1 MKLKTL
7 GGLVAALVAVP
18 GVSLA
23 QFNYSYV
30 DLDYV
35 FDVEFGSL
43 DGDGFA
49 IGGQFEVAETF
60 FIGAAYEDYSLD
72 IDGLDINVDSE
83 ILEVFGGY
91 FHNLNEQLD
100 FVATFGWVDLEIG
113 NGDDDGLSLSGGVR
127 YAINSDIE
135 VDAMLEHVNYDEGGS
150 DTGVALRGR
159 YYFNEDFAVSAQFDL
174 GKDIETFRIGIRY
187 QF

>member
-1 MKLKTL
+1 
-7 GGLVAALVAVP
+7 LVAVP

-60 FIGAAYEDYSLD
+60 FIGAGYEDYSLD
-72 IDGLDINVDSE
+72 FGVDSE

-91 FHNLNEQLD
+91 FHNLNEELD
-100 FVATFGWVDLEIG
+100 FVVTFGWVDLEVSSG
-113 NGDDDGLSLSGGVR
+113 NARADDDGLSLSGGVR

-159 YYFNEDFAVSAQFDL
+159 YYFDEDFAVSAQLDL